1 MSCYYKILYSA
12 KFSRAENS
20 AKNYFAEKELLCII
34 VGHHFGTTLDVIVF
48 CVLVGRHFGTILDA
62 IVFRR

>member
-12 KFSRAENS
+12 KFPRAENF
-20 AKNYFAEKELLCII
+20 AKKLLCII
-34 VGHHFGTTLDVIVF
+34 VGHHFGTTLDAIVF

-62 IVFRR
+62 IVFRG